1 MDLVTMMLMVI
12 AAVMLMG
19 LFFRIIRLPLKWLA
33 KAALHAAVGFVALF
47 VFNFLGSW
55 IGVELEMNVFNA
67 LITGILGVPG
77 VLFLLVFK
85 YIL

>member
-47 VFNFLGSW
+47 VLNFIGSW

-67 LITGILGVPG
+67 LVTGILGVPG